1 MDLVRLPVP
10 CSLEDSLL
18 SLLEGQARE
27 GGGDRSCPAAFHD

>member
-10 CSLEDSLL
+10 CLLEDSVL

-27 GGGDRSCPAAFHD
+27 GGGDGSCSAAFHD